1 MFFANYLK
9 AMQKKLF
16 FSSLIIFLFA
26 GLFLLTSNSSA
37 DRIEKMKE
45 VPVKNDFPVGPSQ
58 IEIEANPG
66 DLIKKEIQVDNR
78 AGEKRDFHIEI
89 EDFEGSNT
97 NPDQTVLLQGNKGGR
112 YGSKDWFSLEK
123 KDFSIEHGDRQY
135 LDVTIKI
142 PENAD
147 AGDHYT
153 SVLVSMIPKEVEK
166 KEGSNVRITSRAGIL
181 FFIKIKG
188 VATRVGE
195 LKSFSVEKEWN
206 WDLLGKKDG
215 EGKFVNSINFETTF
229 GNTGSVRLRPSGKI
243 EIKNM
248 LGKTSDIIVVEE
260 YNVLRDSVR
269 QMNYTWDK
277 PGFRLGKYTAT
288 LKLDRGYDNLSDTKK
303 VTFWVVPWKQIS
315 IGILAFI
322 FLILIIYLF
331 RKNVHVQIRKK
342 Q

>member
-1 MFFANYLK
+1 
-9 AMQKKLF
+9 MQKKLF

-26 GLFLLTSNSSA
+26 GLFLSTSNSLA
-37 DRIEKMKE
+37 DRVEKMKE

-66 DLIKKEIQVDNR
+66 EVIKKEIQIDNR
-78 AGEKRDFHIEI
+78 AGEKRDFHIEV

-97 NPDQTVLLQGNKGGR
+97 NPDQTVLLQGEKGGR
-112 YGSKDWFSLEK
+112 YGAKDWFSLEK

-135 LDVTIKI
+135 LDVTIEI

-153 SVLVSMIPKEVEK
+153 SVLVSMIPREVEK

-188 VATRVGE
+188 VATKAGE
-195 LKSFSVEKEWN
+195 FKSFKVEKEWYWN
-206 WDLLGKKDG
+206 LLGEKDKDG
-215 EGKFVNSINFETTF
+215 KIVNAVNLETTF
-229 GNTGSVRLRPSGKI
+229 GNSGTVRLRPSGKI

-248 LGKTSDIIVVEE
+248 LGKTSDVIDVEA

-269 QMNYTWDK
+269 QMNYAWDK
-277 PGFRLGKYTAT
+277 TGFRLGKYTAT
-288 LKLDRGYDNLSDTKK
+288 LKLDRGYDNLADTKE
-303 VTFWVVPWKQIS
+303 VSFWIIPLKQIL
-315 IGILAFI
+315 IGVLAF
-322 FLILIIYLF
+322 FLLIIIIYLL
-331 RKNVHVQIRKK
+331 RKNIHIQIRKK